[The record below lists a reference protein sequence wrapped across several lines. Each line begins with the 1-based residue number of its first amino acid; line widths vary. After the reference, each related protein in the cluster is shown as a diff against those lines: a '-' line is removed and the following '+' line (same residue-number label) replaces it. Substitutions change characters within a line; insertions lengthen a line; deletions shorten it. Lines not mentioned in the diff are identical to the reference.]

1 MSSVRVRP
9 TQLLVQSTLSVR
21 ESALDL
27 HTQRFEA
34 RGADGN
40 EERGPGLDPSR
51 QVREPGRNEIGTGQ
65 LRAGSGHGRKL
76 RAPVGTWQAALLG
89 ALRVARRVGS
99 GTTPSV
105 GVGGMVRRAPP
116 AVPGPALGAL
126 GSVLLLLVAGSIA
139 GFRLNL
145 TGSMP
150 LGLYRAVPG
159 PLVRG
164 SLVLLC
170 LPPHV
175 AAFAR
180 ARGYVP
186 RGGMC
191 PGGILPVGKPV
202 LALPGDTVTVTATGL
217 RVNGV
222 PVPNSMGLATDHR
235 GRPLPRLPPGSQVVR
250 PGTLWV
256 VSGYARMSFDSRYFG
271 PVAVAA
277 VRSYLRPVWTAAPDR

>member
-1 MSSVRVRP
+1 MSSVRVRL
-9 TQLLVQSTLSVR
+9 TQLFVQSTLGVR

-27 HTQRFEA
+27 HTKRFEA

-65 LRAGSGHGRKL
+65 LRVGSGHGRKL
-76 RAPVGTWQAALLG
+76 RALAGTWQAALLG
-89 ALRVARRVGS
+89 ALRVARRLGS

-126 GSVLLLLVAGSIA
+126 GSALLLLVAGSIA

-145 TGSMP
+145 TGSLP
-150 LGLYRAVPG
+150 VGLYRATPG

-164 SLVLLC
+164 ARVLVC
-170 LPPHV
+170 LPPRV

-186 RGGMC
+186 RGGLC
-191 PGGILPVGKPV
+191 PGGVLPIGKPV
-202 LALPGDTVTVTATGL
+202 FALPGDTVTVTASGL

-222 PVPNSMGLATDHR
+222 PVPNSLALATDHR
-235 GRPLPRLPPGSQVVR
+235 GRPLPRLAPGPQVVR

-256 VSGYARMSFDSRYFG
+256 VSTYASRSFDSRYFG